1 MKGVHAAERRE
12 GANLLL
18 ELSSQSSCK
27 TSIRKAKAPNNGR
40 KERKG

>member
-12 GANLLL
+12 GANVPL

-27 TSIRKAKAPNNGR
+27 TSKRRAKAPNNGR
-40 KERKG
+40 KKRKG